1 MNQVLPRK
9 LQNKGWKG
17 KCETWSCS
25 SQTNVIRVSL
35 CKMQDY
41 NSQEDRED
49 IRSLNI
55 ILEIITPNFIIREL
69 YFQDYFKW
77 SFYYFKKTSVLFL
90 SSRSHGGLLSLG
102 LYLRGWKISHLLRWF
117 FSIFII
123 KRKLGVFRLTVRK
136 WTWKANMSWEE
147 KNTSIQTSKRWK
159 TSIKISRIKL

>member
-41 NSQEDRED
+41 NPQEDRED

-55 ILEIITPNFIIREL
+55 ILEIITPNLSSLGEL

-90 SSRSHGGLLSLG
+90 SSRSHGVYYPWTLFKRMENFSF
-102 LYLRGWKISHLLRWF
+102 IEVIF
-117 FSIFII
+117 FHFHNQKEIGSIGSQ
-123 KRKLGVFRLTVRK
+123 LEK
-136 WTWKANMSWEE
+136 WTL
-147 KNTSIQTSKRWK
+147 R
-159 TSIKISRIKL
+159 